1 MLQDER
7 MLDAED
13 AAYMESLK
21 ADLEA
26 VLLTLPPREAGVLR
40 MRFGLLDG
48 TEHTLDDI
56 GAQYNVSTWSVANSC
71 GSWADASSCLGCWS

>member
-1 MLQDER
+1 MLGAD
-7 MLDAED
+7 D
-13 AAYMESLK
+13 AAVMESLK
-21 ADLEA
+21 IDLEA

-56 GAQYNVSTWSVANSC
+56 GAHYDVSTQ
-71 GSWADASSCLGCWS
+71 